1 MTRVS
6 RPMPIS
12 AEFLIIEE
20 PDGTRT
26 YTAFCHICTKS
37 KQANAAWRALY
48 LLAFHYD
55 RRHRGWTDSDGAA

>member
-1 MTRVS
+1 
-6 RPMPIS
+6 MPIS

-20 PDGTRT
+20 
-26 YTAFCHICTKS
+26 
-37 KQANAAWRALY
+37 QANAAWRALY